1 VLPLYVPRDVS
12 AAGPRRSDLEASY
25 AHVFAALGTTPPY
38 GLPGC
43 GSAGVRTWLAFEGAA
58 QLAHHLD
65 DVERW
70 VMRGVRSFGLV
81 HSYDNVLA
89 GSATGETRAG
99 LSAAGRALTRRIY
112 AAGAFVDV
120 SHASE
125 RTLDDVVAIAG
136 EFAGPVVATHSNV
149 RALAD
154 HPRNLSAAQLRAI
167 ARTGGVVGINF
178 HAPYLA
184 RGRAATLDDVVEHI
198 RYAVRV
204 AGARHVALGSDFE
217 GDVRPPPQLSSVAKL
232 PHLARALLD
241 AGFGASDVRA
251 VLADNA
257 LRLLCPKVAA
267 ARRAPP

>member
-1 VLPLYVPRDVS
+1 
-12 AAGPRRSDLEASY
+12 
-25 AHVFAALGTTPPY
+25 
-38 GLPGC
+38 
-43 GSAGVRTWLAFEGAA
+43 
-58 QLAHHLD
+58 
-65 DVERW
+65 
-70 VMRGVRSFGLV
+70 
-81 HSYDNVLA
+81 
-89 GSATGETRAG
+89 
-99 LSAAGRALTRRIY
+99 
-112 AAGAFVDV
+112 
-120 SHASE
+120 
-125 RTLDDVVAIAG
+125 
-136 EFAGPVVATHSNV
+136 VVATHSNV